1 MDALSLSPSVDGTAA
16 SSNAPSTLVV
26 AAPPS
31 VPMAPIDAAA
41 RAVANSSQ
49 TPTGDASKSTGK
61 RKTMEQQTELSTTC
75 PVCKHTAGHNGGS
88 IVTAPCCEKQ
98 LYCRACVTD
107 LITKGCKS
115 CLGCTNKLQP
125 LRDFKPFRVSEIE
138 SPAVRAI
145 VQDHFDISHRC
156 DMTTAPTPAAAALAP
171 HQKQIVAALMQKLKD
186 KHFPALP
193 DWEIPTR
200 KVIPLPGQR
209 HPGTLISSPSQPR
222 PLTPHPLPPRPL
234 SHPPPHPLSPSGL
247 HAGAICDPSTRST
260 LTPHPPPPVQMLP
273 VLYRMTEEPPKPI
286 VMEMSPRT
294 WTQYQDSSNL
304 ETDRLTKPDLQ
315 HVKSISLFRTSLH
328 VTLRRCQTRKQP
340 TARQAKHSASLSG
353 NACKTTKASRSTGS
367 HQLEV
372 L

>member
-1 MDALSLSPSVDGTAA
+1 MRILPFVERECQERAVAHLAFPVTETRCMQAYGWKCTKT
-16 SSNAPSTLVV
+16 SSNNHFSFREHSGGHEALFAAPAGQAV
-26 AAPPS
+26 ALCSEPRNHIAQQVAPPS

-75 PVCKHTAGHNGGS
+75 PVCKHTAGHNGES
-88 IVTAPCCEKQ
+88 IVTPPCCKKQ

-107 LITKGCKS
+107 LITKGCKL

-171 HQKQIVAALMQKLKD
+171 HRKQIVAALMQKLKD

-193 DWEIPTR
+193 DCEIPTR

-222 PLTPHPLPPRPL
+222 PLTPRPLTPRPL
-234 SHPPPHPLSPSGL
+234 RSHTHPS
-247 HAGAICDPSTRST
+247 ST
-260 LTPHPPPPVQMLP
+260 LTL
-273 VLYRMTEEPPKPI
+273 
-286 VMEMSPRT
+286 
-294 WTQYQDSSNL
+294 
-304 ETDRLTKPDLQ
+304 
-315 HVKSISLFRTSLH
+315 
-328 VTLRRCQTRKQP
+328 
-340 TARQAKHSASLSG
+340 
-353 NACKTTKASRSTGS
+353 RSTCGGDMRPL
-367 HQLEV
+367 HP
-372 L
+372 

>member
-16 SSNAPSTLVV
+16 SSGAPGTLVV

-31 VPMAPIDAAA
+31 VPIAPIDAAA

-49 TPTGDASKSTGK
+49 TPTGDASQSTGK
-61 RKTMEQQTELSTTC
+61 RKAMEQQTELSTTC

-125 LRDFKPFRVSEIE
+125 LRDFKLFRVSEIE

-145 VQDHFDISHRC
+145 VQDYFDISHRC

-171 HQKQIVAALMQKLKD
+171 HQKQIVAAIMHKLKD

-193 DWEIPTR
+193 DRDIPTR
-200 KVIPLPGQR
+200 KVI
-209 HPGTLISSPSQPR
+209 PGTLISSPSQPR
-222 PLTPHPLPPRPL
+222 PLTPRPLTPRPL
-234 SHPPPHPLSPSGL
+234 RSHTHPLTPSHPQVYMRGRY
-247 HAGAICDPSTRST
+247 AT
-260 LTPHPPPPVQMLP
+260 PPPVAL
-273 VLYRMTEEPPKPI
+273 
-286 VMEMSPRT
+286 
-294 WTQYQDSSNL
+294 
-304 ETDRLTKPDLQ
+304 
-315 HVKSISLFRTSLH
+315 
-328 VTLRRCQTRKQP
+328 
-340 TARQAKHSASLSG
+340 
-353 NACKTTKASRSTGS
+353 
-367 HQLEV
+367 
-372 L
+372 